1 MILEMVVWG
10 FFSAWGWIGANY
22 MKEKIW
28 PEEKPEIIQPEK
40 REEKKSD

>member
-1 MILEMVVWG
+1 MVTEMIVWG

-28 PEEKPEIIQPEK
+28 PEPPAICQPEK
-40 REEKKSD
+40 KE

>member
-22 MKEKIW
+22 MKDQIW
-28 PEEKPEIIQPEK
+28 PEERPAIVQPEK
-40 REEKKSD
+40 KVEEK

>member
-10 FFSAWGWIGANY
+10 LFSAWGWIGANY

-28 PEEKPEIIQPEK
+28 PDTPPAITQPEK
-40 REEKKSD
+40 KEEQK